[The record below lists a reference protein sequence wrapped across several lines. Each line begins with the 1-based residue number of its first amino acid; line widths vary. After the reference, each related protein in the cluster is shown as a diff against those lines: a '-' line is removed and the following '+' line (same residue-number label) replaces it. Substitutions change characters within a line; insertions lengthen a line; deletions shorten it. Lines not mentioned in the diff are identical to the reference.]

1 MTPSTI
7 GKYDIIGQLGAGGI
21 GKVYAA
27 RDRQLGRTVAIK
39 SLHAQFVSDKS
50 FVERFR
56 EEAKILANLSHA
68 NITTLYDLL
77 DEDNQLHMVMELVR
91 GHTLEDVL
99 SRQRQL
105 SLKQCQAII
114 AQAAAGL
121 AYAHRMGVVHRDIKP
136 ANMMITE
143 AGVVKVMDFGIA
155 RVSGSQR
162 LTREGSIVGTLAYMP
177 PEAIRGLESDQRGRA
192 IALQTSA
199 MSLVK

>member
-1 MTPSTI
+1 
-7 GKYDIIGQLGAGGI
+7 
-21 GKVYAA
+21 
-27 RDRQLGRTVAIK
+27 
-39 SLHAQFVSDKS
+39 
-50 FVERFR
+50 
-56 EEAKILANLSHA
+56 
-68 NITTLYDLL
+68 
-77 DEDNQLHMVMELVR
+77 MELVR

-114 AQAAAGL
+114 AQAVAGL

-177 PEAIRGLESDQRGRA
+177 PEAIRGLESDQRGD
-192 IALQTSA
+192 LY
-199 MSLVK
+199 SLACVVYEMLGGNPPFDLGTEYEMIR